1 MPRHYFINEK
11 FFNGTQGVE
20 IFFFQG
26 DSYFEIIGRHQ
37 GNARKLAKLPTLM
50 CCNVEK
56 WSLFCNQQQRC

>member
-1 MPRHYFINEK
+1 MELKELRS
-11 FFNGTQGVE
+11 
-20 IFFFQG
+20 FFQG
-26 DSYFEIIGRHQ
+26 DAYFEIIGRHQ